1 MSKKK
6 SLKMSDNREWME
18 EVKKH
23 LSSLDPNYL
32 LMRTE
37 VAGFLR
43 ISLQTLY
50 RRCKKGLI
58 KFVKAER
65 NVRFRAQAVLTYIE
79 VHQGG

>member
-1 MSKKK
+1 MKKK
-6 SLKMSDNREWME
+6 QSQKMSDSREWME

>member
-1 MSKKK
+1 MKKK
-6 SLKMSDNREWME
+6 QSQKMSDSREWME

-32 LMRTE
+32 LMRAE

-65 NVRFRAQAVLTYIE
+65 NVRFRAQAVLTYID